1 MAALIGG
8 ALLLIVIVVA
18 IVTGTVTA
26 ISGAVTDVL
35 EDE

>member
-8 ALLLIVIVVA
+8 VLLLVVIVVA
-18 IVTGTVTA
+18 IVVGTVTA

-35 EDE
+35 DDE

>member
-8 ALLLIVIVVA
+8 VLLLVVIVVA
-18 IVTGTVTA
+18 IVAGTVTA
-26 ISGAVTDVL
+26 ISGAVADVL

>member
-26 ISGAVTDVL
+26 ISGAVADVL
-35 EDE
+35 DDE